1 MKIKINQLPAHVVFR
16 PDYTGEMIWKKPT
29 LKEKICGALYRFFY
43 VWTVPMII
51 FTLWLF
57 IVIWAGSYVYK

>member
-1 MKIKINQLPAHVVFR
+1 MKIKINQLPVCAVIR
-16 PDYTGEMIWKKPT
+16 PEHAVEMTYKEPA
-29 LKEKICGALYRFFY
+29 LKEKICGAFYRFFY